1 MYSTGI
7 ETYNRRP
14 NQCSKTD
21 KQVKELI
28 IKYDIYARNDETEG
42 PILLKELKKH
52 AVERGID
59 TSSFGEPQ
67 LNELGK
73 LVGMR

>member
-7 ETYNRRP
+7 EKYKRRS

-28 IKYDIYARNDETEG
+28 IKYDIYACHDEKEG
-42 PILLKELKKH
+42 PILLDQLKKH
-52 AVERGID
+52 AEERGID
-59 TSSFGEPQ
+59 VSSFGEPQ
-67 LNELGK
+67 LNELGE